1 MTKISIIIPTRL
13 SAQRLP
19 NKPLKLINKKEMI
32 LHVYQAAKDSSVG
45 QVIVATP
52 DEEIIKLV
60 TSKGGVALKTSNN
73 HNTGTDR
80 VYELYDKVLKD
91 NCDIIINLQGD
102 MPNISQDSIRLL
114 SEHMIKKKCEIGTLA
129 GKIEN
134 SEELIDKNVVKVKS
148 KNIINYG
155 EFSEASDF
163 FRVCDDKKKENIY
176 HHIGI
181 YAFTNQA
188 LLRYVSFERSK
199 LELERNLEQLRAL
212 ENNMKIQVGLIKDKP
227 LSVDTEQDLEIIRKK
242 MEHNE

>member
-114 SEHMIKKKCEIGTLA
+114 SEHMIKK
-129 GKIEN
+129 
-134 SEELIDKNVVKVKS
+134 NV
-148 KNIINYG
+148 
-155 EFSEASDF
+155 
-163 FRVCDDKKKENIY
+163 
-176 HHIGI
+176 
-181 YAFTNQA
+181 
-188 LLRYVSFERSK
+188 RS
-199 LELERNLEQLRAL
+199 
-212 ENNMKIQVGLIKDKP
+212 GL
-227 LSVDTEQDLEIIRKK
+227 
-242 MEHNE
+242 

>member
-114 SEHMIKKKCEIGTLA
+114 SEHMIKK
-129 GKIEN
+129 
-134 SEELIDKNVVKVKS
+134 NV
-148 KNIINYG
+148 
-155 EFSEASDF
+155 
-163 FRVCDDKKKENIY
+163 
-176 HHIGI
+176 
-181 YAFTNQA
+181 
-188 LLRYVSFERSK
+188 RS
-199 LELERNLEQLRAL
+199 
-212 ENNMKIQVGLIKDKP
+212 GP
-227 LSVDTEQDLEIIRKK
+227 
-242 MEHNE
+242 

>member
-80 VYELYDKVLKD
+80 VYELYDKVLKV

-163 FRVCDDKKKENIY
+163 LEYVMIKKENIY

-227 LSVDTEQDLEIIRKK
+227 LEC
-242 MEHNE
+242 